1 MDRRGRYGPIPFGAG
16 LHDEAATTMKAL
28 FYRHLQLALAL
39 FALLLLLALGMLAA
53 LSWRN
58 RERLDLIVPSVE
70 HTHRLQ
76 RAGLEMRHAQVA
88 DLTGSASLTDQAL
101 RELAGEIAPLA
112 QPGVLMVAENADRLR
127 QVRSLLEG
135 GREAPP
141 ERLASAL
148 ELLRQTSYAEVDA
161 VSRML
166 ANGAQDAQV
175 EFSISTLALIALPAL
190 LSVAVW
196 LLLRR
201 IFKPIDDLTD
211 LFLRLGNGDPSPI
224 PVRHADPLILPLLN
238 NYNGMIARLAE
249 LEEARQRYAES
260 LQAEVRAAT
269 QALMEQHQTLAR
281 AERLAAAGEVAANVA
296 HELRNPLAGI
306 QLALTNLRHDI
317 ADPEAVEHLDL
328 VVAELDRI
336 GRLLKGLLDQV
347 RSAPESP
354 RLLGVAQLVDE
365 LLTLA
370 RFQAPPQVRLRST
383 VDPRLRCRLPDHQL
397 RQALLN
403 LVLNAIHALDGRQ
416 GEVVISAGLADDE
429 IRLSVSDDGPGFPDE
444 LLSGGVREFRTG
456 RSSGT
461 GLGLPMVRRFARDH
475 GGRLE
480 LCNRAPQGACAA
492 LVLPCGEQP

>member
-1 MDRRGRYGPIPFGAG
+1 
-16 LHDEAATTMKAL
+16 MKAL

-39 FALLLLLALGMLAA
+39 FAVLLLLALGMLAG
-53 LSWRN
+53 LSWRD
-58 RERLDLIVPSVE
+58 RERLDRIVPSVE

-76 RAGLEMRHAQVA
+76 AAGLDMRHAQVA
-88 DLTGSASLTDQAL
+88 DLTGAGPLTDKSL
-101 RELAGEIAPLA
+101 RELAAEIAPLA
-112 QPGVLMVAENADRLR
+112 QPGVLMVPENAERLR
-127 QVRSLLEG
+127 QARTLLEG
-135 GREAPP
+135 GQAAPP
-141 ERLASAL
+141 ERLAKAL

-166 ANGAQDAQV
+166 ENAAQDTRA
-175 EFSISTLALIALPAL
+175 EFSVSTIALIALPAL
-190 LSVAVW
+190 LAVAVW
-196 LLLRR
+196 VLLRR
-201 IFKPIDDLTD
+201 IFKPIDDLTE
-211 LFLRLGNGDPSPI
+211 LLRRLGKGDPSPI
-224 PVRHADPLILPLLN
+224 PVRHADPLLLPLLN
-238 NYNGMIARLAE
+238 NYNGMIARLAD
-249 LEEARQRYAES
+249 LEEVRQRHAES

-269 QALMEQHQTLAR
+269 QALLEQHQTLAR

-354 RLLGVAQLVDE
+354 RLLGVAQLVEE

-370 RFQAPPQVRLRST
+370 RFQAPPQLELRST
-383 VDPRLRCRLPDHQL
+383 VDPELRCRLPDHQL

-403 LVLNAIHALDGRQ
+403 LVLNAIHVLDGRP
-416 GEVVISAGLADDE
+416 GTVVVAAGLAGGE
-429 IRLSVSDDGPGFPDE
+429 FRLSVSDDGPGFPDE
-444 LLSGGVREFRTG
+444 LLRGGIQEFRTG

-480 LCNRAPQGACAA
+480 LSNLEPQGACAM